1 MDEKIIKKLSQE
13 DADKLHSLRKQLDNG
28 TLDQKTYNK
37 RYKKLSQ
44 DLNWKYQPK
53 GVKMIP
59 KIIGLALLA
68 MLIAGALMQALDSQS
83 GKITGTASALAEQ
96 YDVANMV
103 TNFELTNS
111 SDKEM
116 NVTCKI
122 TLQPSDKTNSTVT
135 KEYSFDKV
143 PANSTKKYQV
153 VIPRVHFNAS
163 YTVEK
168 DTKRDCQKKYKK
180 KKPRLL
186 GGYSYSQLAYASS
199 GFTV

>member
-1 MDEKIIKKLSQE
+1 MYKWTKKLLKSC
-13 DADKLHSLRKQLDNG
+13 RKRTPTSCENFDNG

-83 GKITGTASALAEQ
+83 GKITGTTSALAEQ

-111 SDKEM
+111 SDKDM

-122 TLQPSDKTNSTVT
+122 TLQPSDKTNSTIT

-153 VIPRVHFNAS
+153 VIPRVHFNAA
-163 YTVEK
+163 YVVEK
-168 DTKRDCQKKYKK
+168 DTKLDCYKKY
-180 KKPRLL
+180 
-186 GGYSYSQLAYASS
+186 
-199 GFTV
+199 

>member
-111 SDKEM
+111 SDKDM

-122 TLQPSDKTNSTVT
+122 TLQPSDKTNPTVT

-153 VIPRVHFNAS
+153 VIPRVHFNAA
-163 YTVEK
+163 YVVEK
-168 DTKRDCQKKYKK
+168 DTKLDCRKKY
-180 KKPRLL
+180 
-186 GGYSYSQLAYASS
+186 
-199 GFTV
+199 

>member
-1 MDEKIIKKLSQE
+1 MDEKIIEKLSQE
-13 DADKLHSLRKQLDNG
+13 DADKLHLLRKQLDNG

-68 MLIAGALMQALDSQS
+68 MLIAGALIQALDSQS

-116 NVTCKI
+116 NVTCRI

-168 DTKRDCQKKYKK
+168 DTKLDCRKKY
-180 KKPRLL
+180 
-186 GGYSYSQLAYASS
+186 
-199 GFTV
+199 

>member
-1 MDEKIIKKLSQE
+1 MDEKIIEKLSQE

-28 TLDQKTYNK
+28 TLDQETYNK
-37 RYKKLSQ
+37 RCKILSQ

-59 KIIGLALLA
+59 KILGLAFLA
-68 MLIAGALMQALDSQS
+68 MLIAGALIQALDSQS

-111 SDKEM
+111 SDKDM
-116 NVTCKI
+116 NITCKI
-122 TLQPSDKTNSTVT
+122 TLQPSDKTNSTIT

-153 VIPRVHFNAS
+153 VIPRVHFNAA
-163 YTVEK
+163 YVVEK
-168 DTKRDCQKKYKK
+168 DTKLDCYKKY
-180 KKPRLL
+180 
-186 GGYSYSQLAYASS
+186 
-199 GFTV
+199 

>member
-1 MDEKIIKKLSQE
+1 MDEKIIKKLSQD
-13 DADKLHSLRKQLDNG
+13 DADKLHSLREQLDNG

-68 MLIAGALMQALDSQS
+68 MLIAGVFMQALDSQS
-83 GKITGTASALAEQ
+83 WKITGTASTLEEQ

-111 SDKEM
+111 SNKEM

-168 DTKRDCQKKYKK
+168 DTKLDCRKKY
-180 KKPRLL
+180 
-186 GGYSYSQLAYASS
+186 
-199 GFTV
+199 

>member
-53 GVKMIP
+53 CVKMIP

-68 MLIAGALMQALDSQS
+68 MLIAGVLMQALDPQS
-83 GKITGTASALAEQ
+83 GKITGTASALEEQ

-116 NVTCKI
+116 NVTCRI

-153 VIPRVHFNAS
+153 VIPRVHFNAA
-163 YTVEK
+163 YVVEK
-168 DTKRDCQKKYKK
+168 DTKLDCYKKY
-180 KKPRLL
+180 
-186 GGYSYSQLAYASS
+186 
-199 GFTV
+199 

>member
-13 DADKLHSLRKQLDNG
+13 DVDKLRELKKQLNDG

-153 VIPRVHFNAS
+153 VIPRVYFNAA
-163 YTVEK
+163 YVVEK
-168 DTKRDCQKKYKK
+168 DTKLDCRKKY
-180 KKPRLL
+180 
-186 GGYSYSQLAYASS
+186 
-199 GFTV
+199 

>member
-28 TLDQKTYNK
+28 MLDQKTYDK

-111 SDKEM
+111 SDKDM

-122 TLQPSDKTNSTVT
+122 TLQPSDKTNSTII

-153 VIPRVHFNAS
+153 VIPRVHFNAA
-163 YTVEK
+163 YVVEK
-168 DTKRDCQKKYKK
+168 DTKLDCYKKY
-180 KKPRLL
+180 
-186 GGYSYSQLAYASS
+186 
-199 GFTV
+199 